1 MYGLQPYAAAIMQGE
16 DCGKGLYA
24 PYYLSTGRNQ
34 LRDVGLLNNSESAN
48 DVPEQSERDAG
59 NEVSLQQPERMREFS
74 TNLAWHFC

>member
-59 NEVSLQQPERMREFS
+59 NEVSLQQPEV
-74 TNLAWHFC
+74 